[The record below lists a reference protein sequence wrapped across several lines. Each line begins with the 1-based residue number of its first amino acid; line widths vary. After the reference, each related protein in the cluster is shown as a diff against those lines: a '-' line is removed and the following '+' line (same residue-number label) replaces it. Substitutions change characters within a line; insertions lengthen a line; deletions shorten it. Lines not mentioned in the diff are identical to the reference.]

1 MDKTLTLNK
10 QATTTDTC
18 PQCGRP
24 MSDFRCRNVPMGNWC
39 LQYGLREDP
48 RRIITPTRPVDP
60 YAGQIEQ
67 DRHVRRAAQE
77 YQAAAEEAERMMTA
91 FHNAARDEQHAIAA
105 RVTAKRDLSVDGT
118 LVEWVPPGTPSRG
131 DIQRLTEAREQ
142 ADIWRQ
148 HAGDVAIKARTAL
161 EVARRN
167 ARRRLA
173 AASTR

>member
-1 MDKTLTLNK
+1 
-10 QATTTDTC
+10 
-18 PQCGRP
+18 
-24 MSDFRCRNVPMGNWC
+24 MGAYC
-39 LQYGLREDP
+39 MQYGLKEDP
-48 RRIITPTRPVDP
+48 RRIIAPTRPVDP

-67 DRHVRRAAQE
+67 DRHVRRAAAE

-105 RVTAKRDLSVDGT
+105 RAAVKQDLSVDGS
-118 LVEWVPPGTPSRG
+118 LIEWVPPGAPSRH
-131 DIQRLTEAREQ
+131 DLARLAEAREQ

-148 HAGDVAIKARTAL
+148 HVGDIAIKARQAL

-173 AASTR
+173 AKAR